1 MWNGVLGEGARER
14 VSSQWKIR
22 ASQVNYTSPFRP
34 SIVHATHY
42 TAPPLYFR
50 FHIRANTPTPV
61 PTQTMHFLIPF
72 LTDIDS
78 WDARK

>member
-1 MWNGVLGEGARER
+1 MWNMVLGEGARER

-22 ASQVNYTSPFRP
+22 ARKVNYTYPFRP
-34 SIVHATHY
+34 SLHATQY
-42 TAPPLYFR
+42 TAPPLYLR

-61 PTQTMHFLIPF
+61 PTHTKHFLIPF